1 MQSFCTLWSAF
12 IPLLSSPIC
21 SIQHENNSSFWKQG
35 NVLHNLFRWFLFW
48 RWMQLPYCILKKLLC
63 PVYSLL
69 GWITGKGC
77 YIVHRTK
84 HSWHEKWACMFTVCT
99 LQVIF
104 WQFMTLNSSFSGIS
118 ELGALYGPHH
128 NCSQSSWRTIILLLP
143 LHGVENLCLH
153 LRGA

>member
-1 MQSFCTLWSAF
+1 MQQAQWKPCIILEILRLLKRALQIMLEVIKIVQCRVFAHSALPSSRCFPAPFVPYSMKIIPPFGSREMLSCTTSSGDFCSEDGCG
-12 IPLLSSPIC
+12 SS
-21 SIQHENNSSFWKQG
+21 NW
-35 NVLHNLFRWFLFW
+35 
-48 RWMQLPYCILKKLLC
+48 ILKKLLC

-104 WQFMTLNSSFSGIS
+104 
-118 ELGALYGPHH
+118 
-128 NCSQSSWRTIILLLP
+128 
-143 LHGVENLCLH
+143 
-153 LRGA
+153 